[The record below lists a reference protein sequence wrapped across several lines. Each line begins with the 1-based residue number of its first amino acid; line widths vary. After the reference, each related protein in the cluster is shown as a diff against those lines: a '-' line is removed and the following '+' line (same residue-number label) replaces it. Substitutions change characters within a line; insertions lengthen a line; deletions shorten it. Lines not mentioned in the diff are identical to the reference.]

1 MRQTLNEHTRQLAHL
16 ILQGTVAELDP
27 ATACVRIEAG
37 ELLTGWLPVMAS
49 RAGADRS
56 WWLPHLGEQ
65 VIALCP
71 NGDSALGIV
80 LPGSLYQETFPAP
93 SSTAHQPCLLF
104 ADGTRITYDRQAHT
118 LTVDASAASGTVTLI
133 CATATLTA
141 SDRLTLDTP
150 RLHLTGNLTVD
161 GTIHAQGDITAAD
174 IGLQRH
180 HHTAQGPNAPTTPA
194 QG

>member
-1 MRQTLNEHTRQLAHL
+1 
-16 ILQGTVAELDP
+16 VAELDP

-93 SSTAHQPCLLF
+93 SNTAHQPCLLF
-104 ADGTRITYDRQAHT
+104 GDGTRIT
-118 LTVDASAASGTVTLI
+118 
-133 CATATLTA
+133 
-141 SDRLTLDTP
+141 
-150 RLHLTGNLTVD
+150 
-161 GTIHAQGDITAAD
+161 
-174 IGLQRH
+174 
-180 HHTAQGPNAPTTPA
+180 
-194 QG
+194 

>member
-1 MRQTLNEHTRQLAHL
+1 M
-16 ILQGTVAELDP
+16 
-27 ATACVRIEAG
+27 ATAPGTIQAPCQPTYG
-37 ELLTGWLPVMAS
+37 CPSQELLTGWLPVMAS

-104 ADGTRITYDRQAHT
+104 GDGTR
-118 LTVDASAASGTVTLI
+118 
-133 CATATLTA
+133 
-141 SDRLTLDTP
+141 
-150 RLHLTGNLTVD
+150 
-161 GTIHAQGDITAAD
+161 
-174 IGLQRH
+174 
-180 HHTAQGPNAPTTPA
+180 
-194 QG
+194 

>member
-37 ELLTGWLPVMAS
+37 ELLTDWLPVMAS

-80 LPGSLYQETFPAP
+80 LLGL
-93 SSTAHQPCLLF
+93 
-104 ADGTRITYDRQAHT
+104 
-118 LTVDASAASGTVTLI
+118 AASTKRPSLRP
-133 CATATLTA
+133 ATPPTSPACCLATEHA
-141 SDRLTLDTP
+141 S
-150 RLHLTGNLTVD
+150 
-161 GTIHAQGDITAAD
+161 
-174 IGLQRH
+174 
-180 HHTAQGPNAPTTPA
+180 PTTAKPTP
-194 QG
+194 